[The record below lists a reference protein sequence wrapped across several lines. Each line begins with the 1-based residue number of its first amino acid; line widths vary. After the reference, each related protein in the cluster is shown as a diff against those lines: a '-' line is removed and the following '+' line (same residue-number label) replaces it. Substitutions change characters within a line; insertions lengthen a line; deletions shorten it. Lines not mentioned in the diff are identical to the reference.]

1 MPSWY
6 RDPSAP
12 APTEP
17 RRAGVCFL
25 VELDGGVLIDRRSDD
40 GSLALTGGALDEGET
55 VLECLARELRE
66 ETGLE
71 IETATL
77 LGVFSDPTRV
87 VSYPDGAVNRL
98 LSVAFVIAPKP
109 GRTPRVSDESLG
121 LEVVPR
127 EELSALAIWPAHRPI
142 LDAYLAFD
150 GTPVLA

>member
-6 RDPSAP
+6 RDTDAP
-12 APTEP
+12 DPNQP

-40 GSLALTGGALDEGET
+40 GSLALTGGALDEDET
-55 VLECLARELRE
+55 VLECLERELRE

-71 IETATL
+71 IETATF
-77 LGVFSDPTRV
+77 LGLFSDPSRV

-98 LSVAFVIAPKP
+98 LSVAFVVTPRP
-109 GRTPRVSDESLG
+109 GRTPRTSDESLG
-121 LEVVPR
+121 LDVVPR
-127 EELSALAIWPAHRPI
+127 DELRELAIWPAHRPI

-150 GTPVLA
+150 GTPVVA